1 MSLLVVFEGK
11 TTWKRVNTAVWN
23 YFITRAGLTCFFLPA
38 DQLCFVLQQFYPVN
52 YLRNIALEHART
64 PFVFLSDIDFVPVSG
79 TYTTLRYVKKQLK
92 NVSWSCMLNK
102 LCYIS
107 VLILCNAISFYFFS
121 DRQTLKMSSN
131 MNKKVC
137 ITSGQPFISI
147 FPETREYCLF
157 SLPHNSD

>member
-1 MSLLVVFEGK
+1 M
-11 TTWKRVNTAVWN
+11 
-23 YFITRAGLTCFFLPA
+23 
-38 DQLCFVLQQFYPVN
+38 
-52 YLRNIALEHART
+52 
-64 PFVFLSDIDFVPVSG
+64 
-79 TYTTLRYVKKQLK
+79 LK
-92 NVSWSCMLNK
+92 NNLKMYPNHLLGCMLNK

-107 VLILCNAISFYFFS
+107 VLILCNAISFNFFS

-157 SLPHNSD
+157 SLPDNSDQ